1 MMTVCH
7 LRFATTRHAF
17 SVCWPYQSMTS
28 TSSMMDLFLFR
39 VPSTLWTGT
48 GFGKGWVS
56 SLCFWM
62 KAWLMNI
69 PVAPEP
75 RRADVETDHRE
86 VVVQSSMAML
96 RVQADLDKMYMD
108 GGGTVGG
115 SGDTDTSLLSNV
127 PHI

>member
-7 LRFATTRHAF
+7 LRLATARCVF
-17 SVCWPYQSMTS
+17 SMCWPYQSMTL
-28 TSSMMDLFLFR
+28 TSSVMDLFSFG

-69 PVAPEP
+69 PVAPES
-75 RRADVETDHRE
+75 RRADVEMDHRE
-86 VVVQSSMAML
+86 VVVWSSTAML

-115 SGDTDTSLLSNV
+115 SGDTDTSFPSNF